1 MKKRI
6 VAGMMAILMALGTL
20 TGCGSAQASAA
31 DGASGSSAQR
41 TVEDIREAGVLKVG
55 AKSDTLNIGMIDT
68 STGEYKG
75 YEIDLAYEIAAS
87 IFDCTAEEAKKNGL
101 VEFTSVTAK
110 TRGGLLDNGELDCVI
125 AAFTITEERKK
136 SWDFTQQYRLEPVTF
151 LVRKDSGATTLADM
165 DGFIIGVGQGTT
177 TADLIKE
184 YAAEKNIDA
193 NYEIQDFQYIFL
205 MKFFKFRH
213 SKCVIAGSSCRHIF
227 QFFLWSYAYFQF
239 SDRNRHMKGAEI
251 VYRCF
256 YSQLCCLYRIFLSDI
271 PYTPGIFCKP
281 LRFLH
286 INILRPGFP
295 HCRKAGSVGYII
307 FCAELMADLMRT
319 EILLSSKTCNTIMGK
334 AAAPH

>member
-87 IFDCTAEEAKKNGL
+87 IFDCTAEEAKENGL

-193 NYEIQDFQYIFL
+193 NYEIQDFQYITDGVAALKTGQIDAYSVDRSALVSYVDDTL
-205 MKFFKFRH
+205 MLTEDAFGVQEIGIALK
-213 SKCVIAGSSCRHIF
+213 KCNDELTSYMDDVITDLKESGR
-227 QFFLWSYAYFQF
+227 L
-239 SDRNRHMKGAEI
+239 DEMKKEWGVMTDSE
-251 VYRCF
+251 V
-256 YSQLCCLYRIFLSDI
+256 
-271 PYTPGIFCKP
+271 
-281 LRFLH
+281 
-286 INILRPGFP
+286 
-295 HCRKAGSVGYII
+295 
-307 FCAELMADLMRT
+307 E
-319 EILLSSKTCNTIMGK
+319 
-334 AAAPH
+334 AAMQ

>member
-55 AKSDTLNIGMIDT
+55 SKSDTLNIGMIDT

-193 NYEIQDFQYIFL
+193 NYEIQDFQYITDGVAALKTGQIDAYSVDRSALVSYVDDTL
-205 MKFFKFRH
+205 MLTEDAFGVQEIGIALKKGNDELT
-213 SKCVIAGSSCRHIF
+213 SYMDDVITDLKESGR
-227 QFFLWSYAYFQF
+227 L
-239 SDRNRHMKGAEI
+239 DEMKKEWGVMTDSE
-251 VYRCF
+251 V
-256 YSQLCCLYRIFLSDI
+256 
-271 PYTPGIFCKP
+271 
-281 LRFLH
+281 
-286 INILRPGFP
+286 
-295 HCRKAGSVGYII
+295 
-307 FCAELMADLMRT
+307 E
-319 EILLSSKTCNTIMGK
+319 
-334 AAAPH
+334 AAMQ